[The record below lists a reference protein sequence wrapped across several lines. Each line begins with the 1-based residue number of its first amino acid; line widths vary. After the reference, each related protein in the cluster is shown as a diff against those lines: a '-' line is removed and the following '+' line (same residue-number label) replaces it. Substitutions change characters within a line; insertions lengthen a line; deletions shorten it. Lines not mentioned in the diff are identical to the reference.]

1 MNLLWPWNLSLLL
14 IVPLIIAIYLW
25 MLRRRR
31 RFAVRYS
38 SLTLFRE
45 AMPKRARWRRHLP
58 FALFM
63 AALTGLI
70 VGMARPFTNDP
81 NVARDLLEGRTER
94 ALDPP
99 PLLMLGLSRLGGT
112 SQAMMSVAQMGLL
125 AKGKSPAL
133 RFGGIGAV
141 LGALVEEI
149 ASLFQPKQS

>member
-1 MNLLWPWNLSLLL
+1 
-14 IVPLIIAIYLW
+14 
-25 MLRRRR
+25 
-31 RFAVRYS
+31 
-38 SLTLFRE
+38 
-45 AMPKRARWRRHLP
+45 
-58 FALFM
+58 
-63 AALTGLI
+63 
-70 VGMARPFTNDP
+70 MARPFTNDP